1 MTKIINKEI
10 FKQEYINYVNKSEE
24 LTVLGNY
31 KQNNKVVKEML
42 KFLRKNKNE
51 IFFDEALNELMN
63 HDMPHIYMSAVNTSL
78 SYNVNVDKAI
88 SILEKV
94 SKQENLG
101 IYSQIAKINLNKYY
115 SENN

>member
-1 MTKIINKEI
+1 MNKIIDKEM

-24 LTVLGNY
+24 LTMLGDY

-51 IFFDEALNELMN
+51 MFFEEALNELM
-63 HDMPHIYMSAVNTSL
+63 DYDIPHIYMSVINTSL
-78 SYNVNVDKAI
+78 SYNVNIDKAL
-88 SILEKV
+88 SILERI

-101 IYSQIAKINLNKYY
+101 IYSQVAKINLNKYY
-115 SENN
+115 SKNK